1 MSSHI
6 FLRKESQMDNKGWP
20 EMDELGNIK
29 GLELSMF
36 DVITKEDQT
45 NVIVE
50 KQNTQLQIYER
61 RLKRECTT

>member
-1 MSSHI
+1 
-6 FLRKESQMDNKGWP
+6 MDNKGWP

>member
-1 MSSHI
+1 
-6 FLRKESQMDNKGWP
+6 MDIKGWP

-45 NVIVE
+45 HVIVE
-50 KQNTQLQIYER
+50 KQNTQLQMYER
-61 RLKRECTT
+61 MVKHDCTT